1 MSATRHTYADLELP
15 QQQRREQ
22 LAERDLDP
30 GANDPTQTTT
40 VAKRYAQTLRGRL
53 AKINAALRE
62 GLRSDD
68 VLGLRDSS
76 PAADMLAEYDPV
88 APPDQ
93 THADPGR
100 TVRRLTAWLDG
111 ELEGGVLAVA
121 EGHNE
126 YVREAYDRGIRHAD
140 RELERQ
146 TLADEQLAAGP
157 RRGRADPGVEQ
168 LQAQPDLPGRAEIH
182 RRALASLETRNLE
195 ELRGITDRLSQETS
209 RELLEAI
216 DAGASPTGA
225 ARGVSERVDKTGK
238 HRVTQLARTEI
249 PRAHNAAV
257 INRVEQTRGARGRLE
272 LVVSTAGD
280 RRVCPDCAGRAGET
294 RTVQAWRGDRPPWHV
309 NCRCAL
315 VPASTGGRMR

>member
-1 MSATRHTYADLELP
+1 MSATRQTYADLELP
-15 QQQRREQ
+15 QQRRPEQDQ
-22 LAERDLDP
+22 LAERDLDA
-30 GANDPTQTTT
+30 GADDPTQTTT

-68 VLGLRDSS
+68 VLGLRDYS

-88 APPDQ
+88 SPPDQ

-100 TVRRLTAWLDG
+100 TVRRLTAWLDA
-111 ELEGGVLAVA
+111 ELEQGVLAVA

-140 RELERQ
+140 RKLERQ
-146 TLADEQLAAGP
+146 ALADEQLAAP
-157 RRGRADPGVEQ
+157 RPGRDPRVEQ

-195 ELRGITDRLSQETS
+195 ELRGITDRLSQEAS

-216 DAGASPTGA
+216 DAGASPTA
-225 ARGVSERVDKTGK
+225 ASRAVGERVDKTGK

-249 PRAHNAAV
+249 PRAHNEGV

-280 RRVCPDCAGRAGET
+280 RRVCPDCAGRAGEV
-294 RTVQAWRGDRPPWHV
+294 RPVQAWRGDKPPWHV